1 MASTKKALKSI
12 KALLEDKDSED
23 ALREATD
30 LLKSIGEKAPEAAQ
44 VLIFRGLALTQLK
57 RGDEAEKS
65 YLHALNLQPSHPL
78 ASVGLRKLYETNGS
92 WNKLGDFLEIQVQ
105 TAYDEGDADKCATAL
120 QELLE
125 IRRKHGPEDRLY
137 RAVDQLLPSSPLV
150 PLLQSATAPTG
161 SYVPISA
168 PLYPPA
174 SKEIPAALPA
184 TLPHALHLVA
194 SLPLLLN
201 LLVRAESLVHTT
213 FEQQVKVGRQRIG
226 AGPEKEVRRKVES
239 EVLSGPLGMRMVE
252 LFKEVGSHPN
262 VDEDVR
268 REVEVREFNFWRKLG
283 GSLSSLKD
291 AKASGSAPVKK
302 TKTTSSPKESSLGV
316 PIPSLFQPFSYPVPS
331 KEEAL
336 KRADDLANGFVLL
349 GLSGKGAEEGWA
361 WVLEGKDEPTL
372 LYDVELLHKYAKT
385 FPESKMT
392 DFIDDYCRWFKLPLP
407 EPDEEEE
414 TAVSQTADGEA
425 AAPKPVKKAKNRRQR
440 AGMNARER
448 RKARRAAGR
457 EGLLTEDLDQEER
470 DELVTTMTKLLDQ
483 LPRSIFAHRV
493 MARISVQE
501 EDWANTIAFAEKAR
515 ILVKE
520 LENERA
526 TSLPN
531 VRASLDTDLGVALVP
546 YFTPKHHPRA
556 NRLLDGVLKNFPEN
570 WEARFARAQIHQA
583 AGKWARARK
592 EFQTLLDAG
601 GDEKSTVAAREE
613 LGWCLVNEGE
623 LQKGRDVLEEVV
635 EVRDARHEKDGK
647 DDEALPRA
655 RAWWRLGQTEWTIG
669 DDESRSHAEDWFMA
683 SIRALPTFAPPYT
696 SLGICYSSASPPDE
710 ERALKCFQKAFE
722 LDATQVEAARRLAIG
737 YANEDEWALVR
748 TIAVRVMEG
757 EGGLDGVAGGEVM
770 NAKGRF
776 APQNGW
782 AWKALGST
790 EMHYKNYAKAAQAY
804 QITLRADVK
813 DVSTWVMLGEAY
825 VKCGRHVAGLKALSH
840 ALELEPT
847 NWRALYDIGDTQAQL
862 GAFDKAIE
870 AYETVSEMTDGKAIG
885 VVAALAGA
893 NLSLGKQTAA
903 GGFRERSRNAFHAAI
918 RLATQVLEDGRS
930 HRAWAWKTIGDAAF
944 ELSNQESNLQEAAAS
959 AEALQS
965 ALQHLV
971 EDDIDRRS
979 QVEGIGHAANLLQGS
994 PDLEYSLKTA
1004 IFAFAYRAHLLKN
1017 EPRVADPALYD
1028 LASSLHSLALR
1039 LSDGDKKTSCLK
1051 AAISAIRLALERDA
1065 GDERLW
1071 NALGVICGAAGPQ
1084 VAQHAFVVSLELY
1097 SKDPIVWSN
1106 LAYLYLRLD
1115 DQELAGQCFLKA
1127 QTIDPDYAPAWF
1139 GQGMLAERNGER
1151 DQAKALFAHSV
1162 TLSAGSLL
1170 EADLA
1175 LAIATFERYLVPG
1188 AQIDIGLLH
1197 QPAFALRHYCHQ
1209 RPSDFVAAH
1218 LYALICERLG
1228 LAAEAASSLDRAA
1241 AVLEEEFER
1250 TESADIES
1258 RYAIALCNLGRVQL
1272 AAGGYQKSLEA
1283 LDNCWELISDSTDG
1297 TMSALKVQCRLLQ
1310 GLAHYWVG
1318 QVDESLE
1325 AFQAS
1330 LDEATA
1336 AQDLAVKEEVAVL
1349 LSRTLW
1355 GLGGDDAKETAK
1367 SNLMECCSLSQEKP
1381 SLKVIST
1388 LAAIAIVSSDAD
1400 LVEAAMSE
1408 LLARPV
1414 EYRVEED
1421 PAGQSDL
1428 VLYLHAISEDRPED
1442 AHAILEEAVQ
1452 ANPKSIRA
1460 RNRLAESLIQSG
1472 KAGQAV
1478 SILFADGTNK
1488 NKNDIADVRAEQERL
1503 NASANILDGD
1513 EYGLSH
1519 ASKSVRLAPWEEENW
1534 TTLAWT
1540 KKLLA
1545 EAEGEGQAD

>member
-12 KALLEDKDSED
+12 KSLLEDRDSEA
-23 ALREATD
+23 ALHEATD

-44 VLIFRGLALTQLK
+44 VLTFRGLALTQLERK
-57 RGDEAEKS
+57 DEAEKS
-65 YLHALNLQPSHPL
+65 YLHAFKLQPSFPL
-78 ASVGLRKLYETNGS
+78 ASIGLRKLY
-92 WNKLGDFLEIQVQ
+92 
-105 TAYDEGDADKCATAL
+105 
-120 QELLE
+120 
-125 IRRKHGPEDRLY
+125 LY
-137 RAVDQLLPSSPLV
+137 RVVDQLLPSSSLV
-150 PLLQSATAPTG
+150 PLLQSATPPKG
-161 SYVPISA
+161 SYLPISS
-168 PLYPPA
+168 PIYPPS
-174 SKEIPAALPA
+174 SKEIPASLPA
-184 TLPHALHLVA
+184 TLPHALHLLA
-194 SLPLLLN
+194 SLPLLLI

-213 FEQQVKVGRQRIG
+213 IEQQVKVGRQRLG
-226 AGPEKEVRRKVES
+226 AGPEKEVRRKVEA

-252 LFKEVGSHPN
+252 LFKEVGSHPD
-262 VDEDVR
+262 VEEDIR

-283 GSLSSLKD
+283 ASLSSPKD
-291 AKASGSAPVKK
+291 AKPSAPASKM
-302 TKTTSSPKESSLGV
+302 PKSAPSAKDSSLGI
-316 PIPSLFQPFSYPVPS
+316 PIPSLFQSLTYPTPT
-331 KEEAL
+331 KEDAL

-349 GLSGKGAEEGWA
+349 GLAGKGAEEGWA

-372 LYDVELLHKYAKT
+372 YYDIELLHKYAKT

-407 EPDEEEE
+407 DPDDEEDKPG
-414 TAVSQTADGEA
+414 TQTADGEA
-425 AAPKPVKKAKNRRQR
+425 AAPKPVKKPKNRRQR

-470 DELVTTMTKLLDQ
+470 DELVSTMTKLLDQ

-493 MARISVQE
+493 MARISLQE
-501 EDWANTIAFAEKAR
+501 EDWANAIAFAEKGR
-515 ILVKE
+515 LLVKE
-520 LENERA
+520 LEAERA

-546 YFTPKHHPRA
+546 YFSPKHHPRA
-556 NRLLDGVLKNFPEN
+556 TRLLDGVLKNFPEN
-570 WEARFARAQIHQA
+570 REARFARAQIHQA
-583 AGKWARARK
+583 AGKWAYARK
-592 EFQTLLDAG
+592 EFQTLLDADT
-601 GDEKSTVAAREE
+601 DEKSTVAAREE

-623 LQKGRDVLEEVV
+623 LEKGRDVLEEVV
-635 EVRDARHEKDGK
+635 AVRDAHYEKDGK
-647 DDEALPRA
+647 DDEAFPRA

-669 DDESRSHAEDWFMA
+669 DAESRGHAEEWFMA

-722 LDATQVEAARRLAIG
+722 LDATQTEAARRLAIG

-804 QITLRADVK
+804 QITLRADDK
-813 DVSTWVMLGEAY
+813 DVSTWVMLGESY

-840 ALELEPT
+840 ALELDPK
-847 NWRALYDIGDTQAQL
+847 NWRALYNIGDTQAQL
-862 GAFDKAIE
+862 GAFDKAID
-870 AYETVSEMTDGKAIG
+870 AYEKVVEMTGGAEIG
-885 VVAALAGA
+885 VTAALAIA
-893 NLSLGKQTAA
+893 NLSLGRQTAA

-918 RLATQVLEDGRS
+918 SLATQVLQDGQS

-944 ELSNQESNLQEAAAS
+944 ELSNQESNPQEAMAS
-959 AEALQS
+959 AEVLQP

-971 EDDIDRRS
+971 EDDGDRRS
-979 QVEGIGHAANLLQGS
+979 QVEGLGHAANLLQA
-994 PDLEYSLKTA
+994 PPNLEYSLKSA

-1028 LASSLHSLALR
+1028 FAGSLHSLALR
-1039 LSDGDKKTSCLK
+1039 IPDGDKKTSCLK
-1051 AAISAIRLALERDA
+1051 AAISTIRLALERDA

-1071 NALGVICGAAGPQ
+1071 NALGVICEAAGPQ

-1097 SKDPIVWSN
+1097 AKDPIVWSN

-1115 DQELAGQCFLKA
+1115 DHELAGQCFWKA

-1139 GQGMLAERNGER
+1139 GQGLLAEKNGDR

-1175 LAIATFERYLVPG
+1175 LASATFGRYLVTG
-1188 AQIDIGLLH
+1188 VQIEVGLLH

-1209 RPSDFVAAH
+1209 RPGDFAAAH

-1228 LAAEAASSLDRAA
+1228 LAAEAASSLERAA

-1272 AAGGYQKSLEA
+1272 AAGNYQSSLEA
-1283 LDNCWELISDSTDG
+1283 LNNCWELISGSTDG
-1297 TMSALKVQCRLLQ
+1297 TTSALKVQCRLLQ
-1310 GLAHYWVG
+1310 GLAHYWIG
-1318 QVDESLE
+1318 EIDESLE
-1325 AFQAS
+1325 AFQAG

-1336 AQDLAVKEEVAVL
+1336 AQDMSVKEEVAVL

-1355 GLGGDDAKETAK
+1355 GLGGEDAKETAK
-1367 SNLMECCSLSQEKP
+1367 SNLMECLSQEKP

-1408 LLARPV
+1408 LLARPIV
-1414 EYRVEED
+1414 TRVQAD
-1421 PAGQSDL
+1421 PTGQSDL
-1428 VLYLHAISEDRPED
+1428 VLYLHAISEGRPED

-1452 ANPKSIRA
+1452 INPNSTKA
-1460 RNRLAESLIQSG
+1460 RNRLAEGLIQSG

-1478 SILFADGTNK
+1478 SVLFTESNSRNKTDG
-1488 NKNDIADVRAEQERL
+1488 ADVRAEHERL
-1503 NASANILDGD
+1503 SASANILDGD
-1513 EYGLSH
+1513 EFGLSH

-1540 KKLLA
+1540 KKSLA
-1545 EAEGEGQAD
+1545 EAEDEA